1 MKTLNII
8 SSAYRGTLEEQ
19 DDTIVWLTHAMRAAG
34 ADIDVLLRGAAVNY
48 AVSGQ
53 EVAPLSF
60 GERTQSHVPD
70 VYREVERLID
80 NKATLFVLSDILQR
94 RGLDEA
100 RLLKGVRPISA
111 TALAGLISGYDVVW
125 NW

>member
-60 GERTQSHVPD
+60 GERTQSHAPD

-80 NKATLFVLSDILQR
+80 NKATLFVLSDDLQR

-111 TALAGLISGYDVVW
+111 TALGGLISGYDVVW

>member
-48 AVSGQ
+48 AVTGQ

-60 GERTQSHVPD
+60 GERTQCHAPD

-80 NKATLFVLSDILQR
+80 NKASVFVLSDDVQR
-94 RGLDEA
+94 RGLDGA
-100 RLLKGVRPISA
+100 RLLKGVRRVEA
-111 TALAGLISGYDVVW
+111 AMLAGLISDYDVVW
-125 NW
+125 TW